1 VAQVEV
7 DRSRAPAFGLA
18 DELAPFGPAPHAHAK
33 HQILYVS
40 AGTLHL
46 EVGRLQW
53 VLPPQRAAFIRAGV
67 EHAVSARGP
76 VSLRT
81 VYLAPRLTCGP
92 EEDCR
97 VFPVGGLARELLLEA
112 MRWGPDH
119 DPRAPLP
126 RAFFRALTALCEEW
140 TAAALP
146 LRLPTARTPEL
157 RTAMQLTLEGLDTP
171 LAIETIA
178 RASGMSVRTLSR
190 RFSDETGTS
199 WRSFLRAARMMR
211 AMELLSVPGARVTE
225 VGLEVGFESPSAFSR
240 AFEQFAGEPP
250 RDFRRRHAGHEA
262 ARGRAQRSAST
273 RP

>member
-1 VAQVEV
+1 MARVEV

-18 DELAPFGPAPHAHAK
+18 DELAPFEPEPHAHAK

-40 AGTLHL
+40 AGILHL
-46 EVGRLQW
+46 EVGPLQW

-81 VYLAPRLTCGP
+81 VYLAPRLTRGP
-92 EEDCR
+92 GEACR
-97 VFPVGGLARELLLEA
+97 VFPVGPLARELLLEA

-119 DPRAPLP
+119 DPRAALP

-157 RTAMQLTLEGLDTP
+157 RTAMQLTLEGLDTA
-171 LAIETIA
+171 LTIETVA
-178 RASGMSVRTLSR
+178 RASGLSVRSLSR
-190 RFSDETGTS
+190 RFADETGTS

-211 AMELLSVPGARVTE
+211 AMELLSIPGARVTE

-240 AFEQFAGEPP
+240 AFEQFAGETP
-250 RDFRRRHAGHEA
+250 RDFRRRHAGPSD
-262 ARGRAQRSAST
+262 QRSAST